1 MAMEKYN
8 ITYWFCKT
16 SSSELKEMMHELF
29 ALENISVHLCYV
41 ALVSFR
47 HSKQTDIVMVHLR
60 KKEHPKMTVEKL
72 CKSLS

>member
-1 MAMEKYN
+1 
-8 ITYWFCKT
+8 
-16 SSSELKEMMHELF
+16 MMHGLF

-47 HSKQTDIVMVHLR
+47 HSKQTDIIMVHLR

-72 CKSLS
+72 SKSLS